1 MEKRTR
7 RHADGPAFQPKPK
20 SATVIDRSKLPVD
33 LQWRERASPNV
44 TVDKAPK
51 DEVPEP
57 VATEKRLYV
66 TKALVKE
73 QGKTMG
79 RPRCSSGI
87 GLHNAECHG
96 RIEGILLQQSRM
108 KPKQEEEE
116 EPRGGRTTT
125 TPAPM
130 ELEKPTGPAT
140 QHGGSI
146 GSGVLRNDVASTGAM
161 QTADEKSL
169 EAPDVDMGAQDSCE
183 AQVKRA
189 KTIMGQEICGL
200 EAQDNVYDEAQE
212 RRRTWPRRLVI
223 TQQMKTLWHQK

>member
-1 MEKRTR
+1 
-7 RHADGPAFQPKPK
+7 
-20 SATVIDRSKLPVD
+20 
-33 LQWRERASPNV
+33 
-44 TVDKAPK
+44 
-51 DEVPEP
+51 
-57 VATEKRLYV
+57 
-66 TKALVKE
+66 
-73 QGKTMG
+73 
-79 RPRCSSGI
+79 
-87 GLHNAECHG
+87 
-96 RIEGILLQQSRM
+96 M

-200 EAQDNVYDEAQE
+200 EAQDNVYDEAPGAPTNLAETSGENTADEDVVAPEVTEELNRVKKLGRPYRSPTVHESMPPKSVYSQKTNEWLDDRMVAEGRE
-212 RRRTWPRRLVI
+212 RELS
-223 TQQMKTLWHQK
+223 TLCCS